1 VVRIHLIPPR
11 EHVTQKNGIKHSPSI
26 AIINGQD
33 VIPVN
38 VSWAILLNEFIL
50 QLNSSVKYGTEIV
63 PVDLEKIVD
72 AAASRVNRVFPL
84 ICKSRLKKDLLRIVN
99 TLCAIA
105 QGDEVTENIGTY
117 SLGDYAPFMR
127 APHRMDLMI
136 SAMAK
141 NGCWNC
147 NQKCLH
153 CYAAGQELSNTPE
166 LSTGEWMYIID
177 KLREIGIPQLTF
189 TGGEPTL
196 RKDLVE
202 LVEYSQ
208 WFVTRLNT
216 NGILL
221 TKELCKKLYDASLD
235 SVQVTL
241 YSYDATVHNQL
252 VGAPMHH
259 KTVEGIKNALEAGLN
274 LSINTPLCTINKD
287 YVETLKYAHNL
298 GVVYVTCSGLIV
310 TGNAEKE
317 ASRRTQLSSEELYE
331 IIKEAKAFCDAN
343 GMQMSFTSPGWI
355 EEEKLRALKLNVPTC
370 GACLSNMAITPDGGI
385 VPCQSWLSGESLGNI
400 LEDDWEEV
408 WDGDACSKIRA
419 HSAKMD
425 FTCPLRRNT
434 ENEE

>member
-1 VVRIHLIPPR
+1 
-11 EHVTQKNGIKHSPSI
+11 
-26 AIINGQD
+26 
-33 VIPVN
+33 
-38 VSWAILLNEFIL
+38 
-50 QLNSSVKYGTEIV
+50 
-63 PVDLEKIVD
+63 
-72 AAASRVNRVFPL
+72 
-84 ICKSRLKKDLLRIVN
+84 
-99 TLCAIA
+99 
-105 QGDEVTENIGTY
+105 
-117 SLGDYAPFMR
+117 
-127 APHRMDLMI
+127 
-136 SAMAK
+136 
-141 NGCWNC
+141 
-147 NQKCLH
+147 
-153 CYAAGQELSNTPE
+153 
-166 LSTGEWMYIID
+166 
-177 KLREIGIPQLTF
+177 
-189 TGGEPTL
+189 
-196 RKDLVE
+196 
-202 LVEYSQ
+202 
-208 WFVTRLNT
+208 
-216 NGILL
+216 
-221 TKELCKKLYDASLD
+221 
-235 SVQVTL
+235 
-241 YSYDATVHNQL
+241 
-252 VGAPMHH
+252 MHH